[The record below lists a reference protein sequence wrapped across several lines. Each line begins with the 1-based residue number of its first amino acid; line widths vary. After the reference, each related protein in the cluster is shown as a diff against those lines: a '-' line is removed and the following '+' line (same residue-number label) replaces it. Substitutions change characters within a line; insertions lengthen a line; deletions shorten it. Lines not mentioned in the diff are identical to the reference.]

1 MGQTTVTQQ
10 EGQVTVKERDTFET
24 TCTYQVT
31 NFYGLLWYRQRKGQ
45 APQLISNQAAA
56 GPRQSGRLTTFLN
69 TTGKNSLLRLEEV
82 EVSDAALY
90 LCAVQDTLVQEASL
104 AVQ

>member
-31 NFYGLLWYRQRKGQ
+31 NFGGLLWYWQRKGQ